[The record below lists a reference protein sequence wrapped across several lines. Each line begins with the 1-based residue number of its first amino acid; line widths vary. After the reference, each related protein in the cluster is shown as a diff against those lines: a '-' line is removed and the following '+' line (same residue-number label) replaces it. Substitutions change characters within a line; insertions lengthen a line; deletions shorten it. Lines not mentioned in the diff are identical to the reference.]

1 MTAGAVW
8 LAGAVVIFGAH
19 VVFGLAGFGVAI
31 VAMAF
36 LPFLMATTTA
46 VVLMT
51 IYATIFAVVVFVP
64 LRRQFGPRSIAG
76 LTIGSLLGTPAG
88 IWILATAPAAL
99 LNRAIGLMLVGVV
112 VLEFAGRLPRHLSAP
127 AWGVGAGFLAGL
139 CGGAVGLPGPPT
151 IAYATTQPW
160 GPRVFKANLQAFFIV
175 NQSVIVL
182 GYWWTGFITT
192 DVVRLTGAYIV
203 PALAGTLVGMR
214 LFDRVDPVGFR
225 RIVFS
230 LLLVSGVVLCV
241 RG

>member
-1 MTAGAVW
+1 MGLVW
-8 LAGAVVIFGAH
+8 FAGAVVIFAAH
-19 VVFGLAGFGVAI
+19 VVFGLAGFGVAL

-36 LPFLMATTTA
+36 LPFIMATTTA

-64 LRRQFGPRSIAG
+64 LRREFGARSIAG

-88 IWILATAPAAL
+88 IWILASAPPAL

-112 VLEFAGRLPRHLSAP
+112 LLEFADKLPRHLSAP
-127 AWGVGAGFLAGL
+127 GWGIGAGLLAGL
-139 CGGAVGLPGPPT
+139 SGGAVGLPGPPT

-160 GPRVFKANLQAFFIV
+160 SPRAFKANIQAFFVV
-175 NQSVIVL
+175 NQGAIVL
-182 GYWWTGFITT
+182 GYWWAGFITT
-192 DVVRLTGAYIV
+192 DVLRLTGAYLL

-214 LFDRVDPVGFR
+214 LFDRVDPVRFR
-225 RIVFS
+225 QIVFS
-230 LLLVSGVVLCV
+230 MLLVSGAVLCV

>member
-1 MTAGAVW
+1 VTAGALW

-19 VVFGLAGFGVAI
+19 VVFGLAGFGVGI

-36 LPFLMATTTA
+36 LPFIMATTTA

-76 LTIGSLLGTPAG
+76 LTFGSLLGTPAG
-88 IWILATAPAAL
+88 IWVLATAPAAL
-99 LNRAIGLMLVGVV
+99 LNRAIGVMLVGVV
-112 VLEFAGRLPRHLSAP
+112 VLEFAGRLPRLSAP
-127 AWGVGAGFLAGL
+127 AWGVGAGLFAGL

-151 IAYATTQPW
+151 IAYAATQPW
-160 GPRVFKANLQAFFIV
+160 DPRVFKANLQAFFIV

-182 GYWWTGFITT
+182 GYWWAGFITT
-192 DVVRLTGAYIV
+192 DVLRLTGAYIV

-230 LLLVSGVVLCV
+230 LLFLAGVVLCV